1 MSELIPSSTTVPP
14 PALRGSPQQGRV
26 LVVGN
31 EKGGS
36 GKSTAAIHLAIGLLQ
51 KNIPVATIDLD
62 YPQGT
67 FTRYIENRL
76 AHIERTGQ
84 NLFVPEHHVIPPSTH
99 DAVTAIEQDER
110 DRYTSVIE
118 DLKRRFAVIIVDTP
132 GSTSYTSRLAHE
144 NADIILTPLNDSFID
159 LDVVA
164 QVDMV
169 HFSSLSP
176 SHYADMVMTARAFR
190 AKSNDGPLDWIVMRN
205 RLSPLASRNKFQMAQ
220 ILEMLGRRFGFRS
233 IPGFS
238 ERVAFRELFLQG
250 LTLLDT
256 TGPKKSASYLAAAAE
271 VDALLTAFNFLPSP
285 AQLSA

>member
-1 MSELIPSSTTVPP
+1 MSEPISSSVTTPSPIIP
-14 PALRGSPQQGRV
+14 AAARRGRV

-51 KNIPVATIDLD
+51 KNISVATIDLD

-76 AHIERTGQ
+76 AYIEHTGKK
-84 NLFVPEHHVIPPSTH
+84 LFVPEHHVISPSTYNSVN
-99 DAVTAIEQDER
+99 DIKQDER
-110 DRYTSVIE
+110 ERYISVLN
-118 DLKRRFAVIIVDTP
+118 DLRRRFAVVIVDTP
-132 GSTSYTSRLAHE
+132 GSASYMSRLAHE
-144 NADIILTPLNDSFID
+144 RANVVLTPLNDSFID

-176 SHYADMVMTARAFR
+176 SHYADMVMKARTLR
-190 AKSNDGPLDWIVMRN
+190 ANNNSSLDWIVMRN
-205 RLSPLASRNKFQMAQ
+205 RLSPLASRNKLQIAQ
-220 ILEMLGRRFGFRS
+220 ILEMLGQRFNFRS
-233 IPGFS
+233 VAGFS
-238 ERVAFRELFLQG
+238 ERVAFRELFLHG

-256 TGPKKSASYLAAAAE
+256 TESKKPASYLAAKTE
-271 VDALLTAFNFLPSP
+271 VDALLAAFNVIPST
-285 AQLSA
+285 AKLSA

>member
-1 MSELIPSSTTVPP
+1 MSELISSTTVVPP
-14 PALRGSPQQGRV
+14 PVIPVPAQQGHV

-36 GKSTAAIHLAIGLLQ
+36 GKSTAAIHLAIGLMQ

-99 DAVTAIEQDER
+99 QTVTDIERDER
-110 DRYTSVIE
+110 DRYTSVID

-132 GSTSYTSRLAHE
+132 GSTSYTSRLAHQR
-144 NADIILTPLNDSFID
+144 ADIILTPLNDSFID

-169 HFSSLSP
+169 HFSSLNP
-176 SHYADMVMTARAFR
+176 SHYADMVMKARALR
-190 AKSNDGPLDWIVMRN
+190 AKSSDGSLDWIVMRN
-205 RLSPLASRNKFQMAQ
+205 RLSPLASRNKAQMAQ

-233 IPGFS
+233 IAGFS

-256 TGPKKSASYLAAAAE
+256 TGPKKSASYLAATAE
-271 VDALLTAFNFLPSP
+271 VDALLAAFNILPLT

>member
-1 MSELIPSSTTVPP
+1 MSEPISSSVITPSPVIP
-14 PALRGSPQQGRV
+14 AAARQGRV

-36 GKSTAAIHLAIGLLQ
+36 GKSTAAIHLAIGLLH

-76 AHIERTGQ
+76 AYIERTGKK
-84 NLFVPEHHVIPPSTH
+84 LFVPEHHVIPPSTH
-99 DAVTAIEQDER
+99 SSVNDIKQDER
-110 DRYTSVIE
+110 DRYTSVLN
-118 DLKRRFAVIIVDTP
+118 DLKRRFAVVIVDTP
-132 GSTSYTSRLAHE
+132 GSASYMSRLAHE
-144 NADIILTPLNDSFID
+144 RANIVVTPLNDSFID

-169 HFSSLSP
+169 HFSSLTP
-176 SHYADMVMTARAFR
+176 SHYADMVMKARTLR
-190 AKSNDGPLDWIVMRN
+190 AKNNNGSLDWIVMRN
-205 RLSPLASRNKFQMAQ
+205 RLSPLASRNKVQMAQ
-220 ILEMLGRRFGFRS
+220 ILEMLGRRFGFCS
-233 IPGFS
+233 IAGFS

-256 TGPKKSASYLAAAAE
+256 AESNKSASYLAAKAE
-271 VDALLTAFNFLPSP
+271 IDALLAAFNVTPST
-285 AQLSA
+285 AKLSA

>member
-1 MSELIPSSTTVPP
+1 MSELISSPTTPP
-14 PALRGSPQQGRV
+14 PALRGSLPQGRV

-99 DAVTAIEQDER
+99 DAATAAEQDER

-176 SHYADMVMTARAFR
+176 SHYADRVMTARALR

-233 IPGFS
+233 IAGFS